1 MWYAGEM
8 ISVYMNFGGKISFGR
23 LELRWGHNI
32 KIELQEIGLDGLDW
46 VRLVLDR
53 VKWRAYVSMVQ
64 NRRVA

>member
-1 MWYAGEM
+1 LGDL
-8 ISVYMNFGGKISFGR
+8 SLDG
-23 LELRWGHNI
+23 GHNI